1 MKSLK
6 QPIERRPQAVCRV
19 LRDSTVLK
27 ISTQFVEND
36 KHSGHPSLSR
46 NEEEV
51 AKMYD
56 LVPVRLT
63 I

>member
-6 QPIERRPQAVCRV
+6 QPIERRPQAVCSRV
-19 LRDSTVLK
+19 LRDSTALK

-36 KHSGHPSLSR
+36 EHSGHPSFSR

-51 AKMYD
+51 AKVRD
-56 LVPVRLT
+56 LVPVD
-63 I
+63 